1 MGRRKAYLVNKTRK
15 HILNEI
21 DKLVYLYSYPSETVC
36 PDCIY
41 DPVSQES
48 SDSNC
53 ETCDGTGKI
62 LGDPKITKIKANLRN
77 LQGES
82 IIRRGLGN
90 VVSDVWLMYC
100 DETFKDL
107 ITSATKVYFDGVY
120 YQSWLNDTGSP
131 LIRKVSNLNGI
142 TDRIEV
148 TLKRRIGEDS

>member
-21 DKLVYLYSYPSETVC
+21 DKLVYLYSYPSEAAC

-48 SDSNC
+48 SDSSC
-53 ETCDGTGKI
+53 STCSGTGKI

-90 VVSDVWLMYC
+90 VISDVWLMYC

-120 YQSWLNDTGSP
+120 YQAWLNDTGSP